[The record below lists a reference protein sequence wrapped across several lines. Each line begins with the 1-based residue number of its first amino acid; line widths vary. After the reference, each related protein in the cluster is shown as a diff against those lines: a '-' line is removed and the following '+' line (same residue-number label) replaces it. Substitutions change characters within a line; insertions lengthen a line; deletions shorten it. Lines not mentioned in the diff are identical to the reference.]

1 MSASAEKRIHVVI
14 DNITTGGG
22 IERVCSVLLP
32 MLAREAR
39 VRVLGLLDNTAE
51 TVYDF
56 EGVEIVPLL
65 SGQESAEVGQGGYLR
80 LLSKAFANIRK
91 DRPDIVLYLT
101 MGRLS
106 VFAAPFV
113 MKDRLASKHTR
124 HIACEHIAFSS
135 HSGAITR
142 LKRLALP
149 RYDRVVFLTA
159 RDLDNF
165 SERRRLLHIPNPSP
179 FTTIAEPRS
188 AVQEKLALGVGR
200 LTAQKGFDML
210 IPAWKAFV
218 ERHPDWKL
226 LIVGEGEDRESLTR
240 LIREHQLENH
250 CELYGNSRDIGALYR
265 RADLMLMPSRFE
277 GLPMTLIEAQAHAL
291 PIVAFDCETGPR
303 EIVTDGEDGFLVP
316 AFDQPAFAEA
326 IARAAEPTRY
336 PALSAAAARSAER
349 FDREQI
355 LRHWQSLFESLE
367 TPTPRR

>member
-1 MSASAEKRIHVVI
+1 MSASVERRIHVVI

-32 MLAREAR
+32 MLALEAR
-39 VRVLGLLDNTAE
+39 VRVLGLLDDTRE

-56 EGVEIVPLL
+56 AGVEIVPLL
-65 SGQESAEVGQGGYLR
+65 PGQQRGRVGQGGYLR
-80 LLSKAFANIRK
+80 LLSKAFETLRRE
-91 DRPDIVLYLT
+91 RPDIVLYLT

-113 MKDRLASKHTR
+113 MRDRLASQKTR

-135 HSGAITR
+135 HSGAIQR

-165 SERRRLLHIPNPSP
+165 SERSRLLHIPNPSP
-179 FTTIAEPRS
+179 FTGIAAPRP

-200 LTAQKGFDML
+200 LTAQKGFDLL
-210 IPAWKAFV
+210 IPAWQRFI

-226 LIVGEGEDRESLTR
+226 LIVGEGEDRER
-240 LIREHQLENH
+240 LAALIGEHRLESH
-250 CELYGNSRDIGALYR
+250 CELYGHSRDMGALYR

-303 EIVTDGEDGFLVP
+303 EIVTDGEDGFLAP
-316 AFDQPAFAEA
+316 PFDQTAFAEA
-326 IARAAEPTRY
+326 IARAADPNVY
-336 PALSAAAARSAER
+336 PALSAAAACNAER
-349 FDREQI
+349 FDRERI
-355 LRHWQSLFESLE
+355 IRHWQSLFASLE
-367 TPTPRR
+367 APAPGT